1 MPYTPNHFGTGY
13 TLIRH
18 NDPLFQQVD
27 PVKPEPLSE
36 SIPLPEV
43 TDSDFA
49 AFEELTGRK
58 A

>member
-18 NDPLFQQVD
+18 TDSLFQQVD

-36 SIPLPEV
+36 AIPLPEV

-49 AFEELTGRK
+49 AFEELRGK
-58 A
+58 Q

>member
-18 NDPLFQQVD
+18 TDSLFQQVD

-36 SIPLPEV
+36 AIPLPEV

-49 AFEELTGRK
+49 AFDELRGK
-58 A
+58 QA